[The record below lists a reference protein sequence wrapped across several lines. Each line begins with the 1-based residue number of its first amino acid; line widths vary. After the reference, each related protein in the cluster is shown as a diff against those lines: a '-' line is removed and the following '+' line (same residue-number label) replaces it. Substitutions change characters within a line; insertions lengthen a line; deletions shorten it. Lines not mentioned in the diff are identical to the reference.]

1 MVVKCKSFG
10 LFGVE
15 SYPIDVEA
23 SITRGTGAFDI
34 VGLPDASV
42 KESKDRVRTAFKNC
56 GFEFPV
62 SRITVNLAPA
72 DTKKEGPIYDLPIY
86 MALIKATGNL
96 TADYSDCAFLGELSL
111 SGEVR
116 PITVCSR

>member
-34 VGLPDASV
+34 VGLPDAAD
-42 KESKDRVRTAFKNC
+42 KESKERVKTAWPIAAK
-56 GFEFPV
+56 
-62 SRITVNLAPA
+62 ITSPS
-72 DTKKEGPIYDLPIY
+72 P
-86 MALIKATGNL
+86 
-96 TADYSDCAFLGELSL
+96 F
-111 SGEVR
+111 
-116 PITVCSR
+116 

>member
-10 LFGVE
+10 LFGID
-15 SYPIDVEA
+15 SYPIEVEV
-23 SITRGTGAFDI
+23 SISRGVNAFDM
-34 VGLPDASV
+34 VGLPDTAV

-72 DTKKEGPIYDLPIY
+72 DTKKEGPIYDLPIF
-86 MALIKATGNL
+86 MAL
-96 TADYSDCAFLGELSL
+96 
-111 SGEVR
+111 
-116 PITVCSR
+116 